1 MAHGERTM
9 GTDPT
14 HTQALPGQEG
24 SSPSCLSH
32 SGRRRTPLAG
42 GSGCWEHVARGSP
55 LEPLSGNTCPPA
67 RTQTWP
73 HLERGRAAAG
83 GQVLR
88 QEGSEGPRNVVEGGQ
103 GAIGEHTAPHQ
114 SQTQG
119 QAGQPAGREWPHH
132 PEPAAPWRWR
142 PPPRGP
148 RASRS
153 DTCPEQRPRGTAGA
167 EDDNLCSRAGRRL
180 RDN

>member
-1 MAHGERTM
+1 MAREEHTT
-9 GTDPT
+9 GTNPT
-14 HTQALPGQEG
+14 HTQGAPGPGGHLSQL
-24 SSPSCLSH
+24 LSH

-55 LEPLSGNTCPPA
+55 LEPLSGNTSPPA
-67 RTQTWP
+67 RTQTRP
-73 HLERGRAAAG
+73 YLERRRAAAG

-88 QEGSEGPRNVVEGGQ
+88 QEGSEGPRDVVEGGQ

-114 SQTQG
+114 SQTHG

-132 PEPAAPWRWR
+132 PEPAAPRRWR

-153 DTCPEQRPRGTAGA
+153 DLCPEQRPQGTAGA
-167 EDDNLCSRAGRRL
+167 EDNILCSPAGRL
-180 RDN
+180 RDTQ